1 MKKIK
6 LLVLL
11 TIMLIPLN
19 IFAYEKEEYIYT
31 NIDTQGKEI
40 EKVINNELK
49 LNYKGEVKD
58 NSYLKDIL
66 NINGN
71 EKFTTDENTLTW
83 ESKGKSILYSKQNT
97 SQPVSPGKAFN
108 NLIFNLFK
116 HSLSLYRAF
125 VELIA
130 DSKTLCKTYL

>member
-19 IFAYEKEEYIYT
+19 IFAYEKEEYVYT
-31 NIDTQGKEI
+31 NIDTQGKEV

-83 ESKGKSILYSKQNT
+83 ESKGKSILYEGKSKFWN
-97 SQPVSPGKAFN
+97 SS
-108 NLIFNLFK
+108 
-116 HSLSLYRAF
+116 
-125 VELIA
+125 
-130 DSKTLCKTYL
+130 